1 MKKWS
6 LYSKLQMAVV
16 LLAGALAG
24 TPVCPAAAHVSLV
37 AQSAGPHESSYPS
50 ETMDKRLNRII
61 GKYRVDIG
69 YDAAQMSR
77 VSAAP
82 LRSSSL
88 ENDLRPVS
96 RVRPT
101 LTRRRANARMQFI
114 KKETRPRLPASSPAR
129 AAEA

>member
-1 MKKWS
+1 MRKWS
-6 LYSKLQMAVV
+6 LYSKMQMAVV

-69 YDAAQMSR
+69 YDAAQMAR

-82 LRSSSL
+82 LRCSSL
-88 ENDLRPVS
+88 EKDLAAS
-96 RVRPT
+96 LSGT
-101 LTRRRANARMQFI
+101 AYSY
-114 KKETRPRLPASSPAR
+114 KKTSGTPYQYKK
-129 AAEA
+129 